1 MILQSLL
8 CGQDFSYDNFVQE
21 IGLLLLQ
28 VVGVDYC
35 EEAIQLS
42 LRVAQQAGL
51 EIPFETCDILEDL
64 GQTGCQALRD
74 SYDVVVDKGTFDAIS
89 LGEGALED
97 KRKYVRNMGRLL
109 GPGGVFLITSCNW
122 TAAELRAQFSSGF
135 TVLATLPTPSFSF
148 GGQTGNTVT
157 AVVFK
162 KLAV

>member
-1 MILQSLL
+1 M
-8 CGQDFSYDNFVQE
+8 
-21 IGLLLLQ
+21 
-28 VVGVDYC
+28 DYC

-51 EIPFETCDILEDL
+51 EIPFETCNILEGVLQESD
-64 GQTGCQALRD
+64 CRALRVT
-74 SYDVVVDKGTFDAIS
+74 YDVVVDKGTFDAIS

-97 KRKYVRNMGRLL
+97 KRTYVRNIGRLL

-122 TAAELRAQFSSGF
+122 TEAELRAQFRSDF

-157 AVVFK
+157 AVVFQ
-162 KLAV
+162 KLAE